1 MSKAIFV
8 IDEIPDNCYDC
19 PLRVYVDCY
28 IKYVC
33 QDILNFDFEETETD
47 VFEIFCKCPLK
58 PIPYKYGIDED
69 ERADTYEDGWNDCID
84 EMLKENDDGTEKK

>member
-1 MSKAIFV
+1 MKAIL
-8 IDEIPDNCYDC
+8 ILDEMPDNCYDC

-33 QDILNFDFEETETD
+33 QDILNFDWEETETD

-58 PIPYKYGIDED
+58 PMPKKRRVFRDGGVCGPDANY
-69 ERADTYEDGWNDCID
+69 GWNDCID
-84 EMLKENDDGTEKK
+84 ELVGDYND